1 MEWIEL
7 GKLAEIT
14 SGQGAPKNSTI
25 YSKEGTPFIRA
36 GNLKELSASGNLNVC
51 DKIKGEIGKS
61 LGLKIYK
68 KGTVV
73 FAKSGMSC
81 LKSYIYMLEE
91 DSFVVNHLACLNIDR
106 NHLIP
111 KYLKYVLEY
120 RKPKELINDTSYPSI
135 RINDIRKFKIPVPAM
150 EIQEK
155 IVKILDQAQAL
166 IDKRKEQIEALDQL
180 IESIFYTMFGDP
192 VRNEKGW
199 EIEQLGDLVMINP
212 KKSEVSDMK
221 KSDMYVSFVPMKDV
235 GEDGVLDLQERR
247 KLNDV
252 YAGYTYFKEN
262 DVLFAKITPCMENGK
277 SCIAKG
283 LINEIGF
290 GSTEFHVIR
299 ESTVLTKEYIFNLVR
314 SKKFKEEAEN
324 KMTGSAGQKRVPRE
338 FLESYS
344 ISVPPL
350 YLQNEFAQKVEAIEK
365 QKEILRESLELTE
378 GNYKSIMNKAFKG
391 QLFN

>member
-7 GKLAEIT
+7 GKLIKIRKGNKLEEVENT
-14 SGQGAPKNSTI
+14 SNSIRMIMIEDLRSDMNYKYTKIDKKNVIVNENDIVIAWDGANAGTI
-25 YSKEGTPFIRA
+25 GF
-36 GNLKELSASGNLNVC
+36 NLKGAIGSTLARLSIQT
-51 DKIKGEIGKS
+51 D
-61 LGLKIYK
+61 
-68 KGTVV
+68 
-73 FAKSGMSC
+73 
-81 LKSYIYMLEE
+81 
-91 DSFVVNHLACLNIDR
+91 NISA
-106 NHLIP
+106 
-111 KYLKYVLEY
+111 KYLGNFL
-120 RKPKELINDTSYPSI
+120 RSRFKEIRDNCTGATIPHVSRAHLNSINV
-135 RINDIRKFKIPVPAM
+135 PVPPI

-155 IVKILDQAQAL
+155 IVKVLDQAQTL

-212 KKSEVSDMK
+212 KKSEVFDIKESDMH
-221 KSDMYVSFVPMKDV
+221 VSFVPMKDV

-314 SKKFKEEAEN
+314 SKKFKEEAES

-344 ISVPPL
+344 ISVPPI
-350 YLQNEFAQKVEAIEK
+350 YLQNEFAQKVEVIEK
-365 QKEILRESLELTE
+365 QKELLNQSLELLE
-378 GNYKSIMNKAFKG
+378 ENYKSIMDKAFKG